1 MVTTKRH
8 SPAYLWVKLSPM
20 EQVIW
25 GGAYAMA
32 KGAPAARARVADRT
46 VQSLHGLKK
55 RRDSLRGPEYEAARC
70 NVILDPPE
78 FEAWYRV
85 QARIVIGPAAK
96 KLSKEDYADAYERY
110 RMGLGDFY

>member
-1 MVTTKRH
+1 
-8 SPAYLWVKLSPM
+8 M

-25 GGAYAMA
+25 GSAYANA
-32 KGAPAARARVADRT
+32 KGSPATRARVADRT
-46 VQSLHGLKK
+46 IRSLQHLEG
-55 RRDSLRGPEYEAARC
+55 RRDSVRGSEYEAARC

-85 QARIVIGPAAK
+85 QVRIDNGPAAK
-96 KLSKEDYADAYERY
+96 KLSQHDYAEAYERY